1 MDDTNNQN
9 FSLPPVPAE
18 TDVAGSIGPMPQVT
32 QNQSVALQPQA
43 PQAAILP
50 AQPQVSARPSM
61 QQAIAASLPISA
73 KDQDL
78 IERIW
83 VDKAKMI
90 VRQTYGDPFV
100 QNKAL
105 GQVKADY
112 IRKRYGKEIK
122 VSE

>member
-1 MDDTNNQN
+1 MPAHTA
-9 FSLPPVPAE
+9 STPPHSEASAPITAPIASQQP
-18 TDVAGSIGPMPQVT
+18 VAQ
-32 QNQSVALQPQA
+32 
-43 PQAAILP
+43 
-50 AQPQVSARPSM
+50 PSM
-61 QQAIAASLPISA
+61 QQAVAASLPMSA
-73 KDQDL
+73 QDQDL

-105 GQVKADY
+105 SQVKADY

>member
-1 MDDTNNQN
+1 MDNDTTQD
-9 FSLPPVPAE
+9 FSLPPVQPTAGVVDDSVLPMHQTQTSPAVQPLAP
-18 TDVAGSIGPMPQVT
+18 T
-32 QNQSVALQPQA
+32 SVSA
-43 PQAAILP
+43 PT
-50 AQPQVSARPSM
+50 AQPQMSARPSM
-61 QQAIAASLPISA
+61 QQAIAASLPLSA
-73 KDQDL
+73 EDKDL

-100 QNKAL
+100 QSKAL

>member
-1 MDDTNNQN
+1 MDNNTTQD
-9 FSLPPVPAE
+9 FSLPPVQPITGAI
-18 TDVAGSIGPMPQVT
+18 DSSSMPLQQPQVHPT
-32 QNQSVALQPQA
+32 SQPL
-43 PQAAILP
+43 AATP
-50 AQPQVSARPSM
+50 AVVPAAQPQMNARPSM

-73 KDQDL
+73 EDKDL

-105 GQVKADY
+105 SQVKADY